1 MMYSEF
7 LEKAQ
12 MTEKAVSYKY
22 YTEKIEPI
30 YMNCTE
36 YITQYQFCGK
46 FEQLYND
53 MVLPVLDKA
62 IEKVHRKALNK
73 YKCFDNSYYDDF
85 AEQMQEIREKTMDA
99 MLKYLEIIVNI

>member
-22 YTEKIEPI
+22 YTEKIEPV

-36 YITQYQFCGK
+36 YITQYQFCGT
-46 FEQLYND
+46 FERLYND

-62 IEKVHRKALNK
+62 IQKVHRMVMDKW
-73 YKCFDNSYYDDF
+73 KCFENSYYDDY
-85 AEQMQEIREKTMDA
+85 AEEMETLREKTMDA
-99 MLKYLEIIVNI
+99 MMQYMEILVNN